1 MRVRISGSG
10 ALSNRSW
17 SSALIAS
24 IDSPCCAALMPCGL
38 SMYDTGSPNELIF
51 TPWNLLGR
59 MPADHWR
66 AAIGCMLPPR
76 PVETMTTKP
85 GRFSA
90 SDPRP

>member
-1 MRVRISGSG
+1 
-10 ALSNRSW
+10 
-17 SSALIAS
+17 
-24 IDSPCCAALMPCGL
+24 MPGGL

-59 MPADHWR
+59 MPAAHWR

-76 PVETMTTKP
+76 PVDTITTKP